1 MNIDNKHKFDLT
13 TPADDIDYDPLAS
26 SKDIEVNI
34 TKIKGRQ
41 KPIIDYKNV
50 SRDFIKIDRSVLD
63 VVVPFLMNKY
73 SSGTSVLYI
82 MLYRLSYGFRK
93 NNLNINDEEL
103 ARRTGIKKRTL
114 FKYRDELIECDLIH
128 YERGYKTTK
137 KPCYT
142 ILLPE
147 QSEAF
152 KNILH
157 KNTNILHKNVK
168 SSESN
173 NTIYKFIDNNTKD
186 IETLVREF
194 YTKIG
199 KTEYHLTR
207 KVLADG
213 IKVIQSLLTEDYRL
227 EDINNCIDYTLN
239 KRKDIYSISYLNYTI
254 GEYLVEKENE
264 INRKKVEA
272 EETKKEKIRLKKLS
286 LEKHLETLFSELPN
300 DIQNTIKLEAEEL
313 ANEYITANDIKFG
326 ERFIIADYL
335 NKLIEVKFSKVVE
348 KW

>member
-1 MNIDNKHKFDLT
+1 MNKDNKHSFDLI

-34 TKIKGRQ
+34 TKIKGRK
-41 KPIIDYKNV
+41 KPVIDYKAV

-93 NNLNINDEEL
+93 NELNINDDEL

-147 QSEAF
+147 QSQAF

-168 SSESN
+168 SYESN
-173 NTIYKFIDNNTKD
+173 TTIYKFIDNHTKD
-186 IETLVREF
+186 IEEIVRDF
-194 YTKIG
+194 YSKIG
-199 KTEYHLTR
+199 KTDYHLTR
-207 KVLADG
+207 KMLSDG
-213 IKVIQSLLTEDYRL
+213 IRIIQSLVAENYNL
-227 EDINNCIDYTLN
+227 EDIKNCVDFTLN

-254 GEYLVEKENE
+254 GEYLIEKENE
-264 INRKKVEA
+264 INQKKVKL
-272 EETKKEKIRLKKLS
+272 EESKKEKIRLKKLS

-313 ANEYITANDIKFG
+313 ANEYITTNNIKFG

-335 NKLIEVKFSKVVE
+335 NKLVEQKFSEVV
-348 KW
+348 KNW